1 VAREAKCATTFVWYF
16 LTHVG
21 FLLTNPTRWNGAV
34 CVVWTACQLYRIR
47 AEERVL
53 SADTAYVA
61 FARRVPYR
69 LVPFVY

>member
-1 VAREAKCATTFVWYF
+1 
-16 LTHVG
+16 
-21 FLLTNPTRWNGAV
+21 
-34 CVVWTACQLYRIR
+34 VVWAACQLYRIR

-53 SADTAYVA
+53 SADTAYAA